1 MRDLLPCPFCRSTNL
16 RRAEMYYDDDGEHEG
31 IECLDCDTSARE
43 DRWNQRPVCEWKA
56 DGYAWETGCETTLT
70 LFGAPDSYGMSYCYR
85 CGGKVE
91 VV

>member
-16 RRAEMYYDDDGEHEG
+16 RRSEMYFDDDGEHEG

-43 DRWNQRPVCEWKA
+43 DRWNQRPVCEWQWHKLA
-56 DGYAWETGCETTLT
+56 ERMVTACGNDSDSV
-70 LFGAPDSYGMSYCYR
+70 GAFCQF